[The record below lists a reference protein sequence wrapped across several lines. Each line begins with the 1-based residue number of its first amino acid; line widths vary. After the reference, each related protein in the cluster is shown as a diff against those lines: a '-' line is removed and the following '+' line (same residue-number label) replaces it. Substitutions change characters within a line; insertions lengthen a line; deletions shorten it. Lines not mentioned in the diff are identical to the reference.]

1 MSSTTTIHL
10 SPPAGARVLVGRRSA
25 MMVIAR
31 LVNPA
36 ATIAVV
42 DSNGGC
48 AVARYN
54 TERI

>member
-1 MSSTTTIHL
+1 
-10 SPPAGARVLVGRRSA
+10 

-48 AVARYN
+48 VVARCN
-54 TERI
+54 IEQI